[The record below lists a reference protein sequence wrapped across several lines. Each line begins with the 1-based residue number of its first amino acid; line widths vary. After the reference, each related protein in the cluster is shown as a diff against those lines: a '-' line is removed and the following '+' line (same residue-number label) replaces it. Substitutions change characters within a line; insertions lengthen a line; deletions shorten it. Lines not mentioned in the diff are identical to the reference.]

1 MFIEHKKQIGSV
13 YLMVVLKNVQEKAQ
27 ELGFDIEKVKS
38 EIRRVQS
45 VKCRLLKQK
54 AKPTYETEMTQIIKE
69 EQLLKEVRSHIEP
82 RKITATTMT
91 SEDIA
96 LLNFDETIKA
106 IKSIQSKKCNTQYLT
121 ENVDENIEYQ
131 DAIRIEKLLLEHKKT
146 VKPIEDTVV
155 KKSDINELI
164 QHLENQQENVSKEYI
179 IEKLKELLA

>member
-1 MFIEHKKQIGSV
+1 MSTIK
-13 YLMVVLKNVQEKAQ
+13 LTNVQEKAT
-27 ELGFDIEKVKS
+27 ELGNDLEKVKS

-54 AKPTYETEMTQIIKE
+54 AKPTYEKEMEQILKE
-69 EQLLKEVRSHIEP
+69 EQLLKEVRAHIEP

-91 SEDIA
+91 LEDVQ
-96 LLNFDETIKA
+96 LLNFDDTIKA

-121 ENVDENIEYQ
+121 ENVQDNEEYQ
-131 DAIRIEKLLLEHKKT
+131 DAVRIEKMLLEHKKT

-164 QHLENQQENVSKEYI
+164 QHLETQQENVTKEYM